1 MRPSTTNIFNATQSY
16 QANLLLACFIKLK
29 RATSPN
35 KKKGS

>member
-16 QANLLLACFIKLK
+16 QAYLLLACFMK
-29 RATSPN
+29 REASPK